1 MIHIRMEAAC
11 LAVVVFVMAL
21 FFFTKRKNSYVNSC
35 FSVLLLSAFLE
46 IAAEGV
52 MEYILHHREQIPDIF
67 LAVSTEIYA
76 LFLVLTLF
84 MILIYI
90 KAMINEEL
98 PSLERI
104 GMIPNVLG
112 VLLLG
117 VIAIVIVVASEW
129 GRNLFELGRW
139 ILLKYLPYILFVI
152 NIMGM
157 IVRKWKYINP
167 KRRQILFDFLGI
179 QVILFAGHAIIHGG
193 NFAGADIMLIVLA
206 LYMTLENPDVHLIE
220 QLKREKEKADEANKA
235 KTSFIANVSHEIRT
249 PINAVLGMDEMILRE
264 GNEEQIKQYAL
275 DIKSA
280 AQTLYSIIND
290 ILDLSK
296 METGKM
302 ELVPVKYS
310 TRSLLNDAA
319 NMILLKA
326 EAKNLEFRVEADET
340 IPSELYGDDVRIR
353 QVLTNILSNAV
364 KYTREGS
371 VILLV
376 RGTWTGESDIKL
388 YFEVKDTGIGMKEE
402 DLERLFSEYERIES
416 ARNRNIEGTGLG
428 MSITIQLL
436 ELMGS
441 SLHVQSRYGEGT
453 TFSFELI
460 QKIVDASPMGVLKKK
475 TGERMEDYSYQ
486 TSFTAP
492 KAHILIVDDNAMNRK
507 VFRALLAK
515 TRVQIDEAESGPA
528 CLNLIR
534 QEKYD
539 MIFLDHMMPDM
550 DGVETFRKMKEA
562 TDNLSA
568 DAPIIMLTAN
578 AVSGAREQYMEV
590 GFDDFLAKPVEPA
603 KLERMLSYYLFRNGR
618 SESWYK

>member
-46 IAAEGV
+46 IVAEGV

-441 SLHVQSRYGEGT
+441 SCMCRA
-453 TFSFELI
+453 
-460 QKIVDASPMGVLKKK
+460 D
-475 TGERMEDYSYQ
+475 ME
-486 TSFTAP
+486 
-492 KAHILIVDDNAMNRK
+492 
-507 VFRALLAK
+507 
-515 TRVQIDEAESGPA
+515 
-528 CLNLIR
+528 
-534 QEKYD
+534 
-539 MIFLDHMMPDM
+539 
-550 DGVETFRKMKEA
+550 
-562 TDNLSA
+562 
-568 DAPIIMLTAN
+568 
-578 AVSGAREQYMEV
+578 REQH
-590 GFDDFLAKPVEPA
+590 
-603 KLERMLSYYLFRNGR
+603 FRLN
-618 SESWYK
+618 